1 MSVFSDI
8 PLVKAIVM
16 ISQMKEVARKWKQI
30 VNMVGMIDTD
40 MFTSEDEILCQEEK
54 CFMVLQKWL
63 QQSTVTFGMLIS
75 LLSSLDLK
83 VIADQIEQK
92 WRTVILLEKCNDTND
107 NGTVLANLDKDV
119 TGNQRIKEFIYLNN

>member
-83 VIADQIEQK
+83 VIA
-92 WRTVILLEKCNDTND
+92 
-107 NGTVLANLDKDV
+107 GTPIISFSMNRYCFN
-119 TGNQRIKEFIYLNN
+119 TICPYI